1 MLTISNQLTLRAS
14 SCTLYRAQLL
24 RIAFLVT
31 RVLMLARLAEIRPFG
46 YYLSWESGTQIPYLD
61 KEIQH
66 HLKRKESARC
76 AAKRHNSAFYLTDK
90 NRTMVSV
97 WSVRIYE
104 RKWLLVSADVRGEGK
119 RDEALRTFAKSRVSS
134 DMVVQKNR
142 KIGNSGLR
150 KWEKNRE
157 INGTFVDKDSLPVP
171 RQGYNKGYESS
182 ASTFTNFR
190 STFKA

>member
-1 MLTISNQLTLRAS
+1 MLTISNQQTLRAS
-14 SCTLYRAQLL
+14 NCRLYRAQLL

-31 RVLMLARLAEIRPFG
+31 RLLMLARLTEIRPFG
-46 YYLSWESGTQIPYLD
+46 YYFSCKSGTQIRHLD
-61 KEIQH
+61 KEIRH

-97 WSVRIYE
+97 CLMRPYLRTEVVACFSRRSWR
-104 RKWLLVSADVRGEGK
+104 RN
-119 RDEALRTFAKSRVSS
+119 RDEALRTFAKGRVSS

-150 KWEKNRE
+150 K
-157 INGTFVDKDSLPVP
+157 
-171 RQGYNKGYESS
+171 
-182 ASTFTNFR
+182 
-190 STFKA
+190 

>member
-14 SCTLYRAQLL
+14 NCRLYRAQLL

-31 RVLMLARLAEIRPFG
+31 RVLMFARLTEIRPFG
-46 YYLSWESGTQIPYLD
+46 YYLSWESGTQIRHLD
-61 KEIQH
+61 KEIRH

-97 WSVRIYE
+97 WCVRIYE
-104 RKWLLVSADVRGEGK
+104 RKWLLVSADFRGEGK

-134 DMVVQKNR
+134 DIVVQTNR

-150 KWEKNRE
+150 K
-157 INGTFVDKDSLPVP
+157 
-171 RQGYNKGYESS
+171 
-182 ASTFTNFR
+182 
-190 STFKA
+190 